1 MTTSAIVNE
10 LSWREAT
17 LIRQMN
23 GDTITTP
30 DFRDAVRLKEIGII
44 EDKGSGLPTLTDLG
58 REVAKALSEVE
69 QTDEG
74 RNYWN
79 DRFIWALENGAL
91 PAGRIISNAGAQAY
105 KPATSTIN
113 CTVSGSIEDS
123 MNDIL
128 EKEIF

>member
-30 DFRDAVRLKEIGII
+30 DYRDAVRLKEIGVI

-58 REVAKALSEVE
+58 REVAKALAEA
-69 QTDEG
+69 D
-74 RNYWN
+74 
-79 DRFIWALENGAL
+79 
-91 PAGRIISNAGAQAY
+91 
-105 KPATSTIN
+105 
-113 CTVSGSIEDS
+113 
-123 MNDIL
+123 
-128 EKEIF
+128 

>member
-30 DFRDAVRLKEIGII
+30 DFRDAVRLKEIGVI

-58 REVAKALSEVE
+58 REVAQALAEA
-69 QTDEG
+69 D
-74 RNYWN
+74 
-79 DRFIWALENGAL
+79 
-91 PAGRIISNAGAQAY
+91 
-105 KPATSTIN
+105 
-113 CTVSGSIEDS
+113 
-123 MNDIL
+123 
-128 EKEIF
+128 

>member
-58 REVAKALSEVE
+58 REVAKALSEA
-69 QTDEG
+69 D
-74 RNYWN
+74 
-79 DRFIWALENGAL
+79 
-91 PAGRIISNAGAQAY
+91 
-105 KPATSTIN
+105 
-113 CTVSGSIEDS
+113 
-123 MNDIL
+123 
-128 EKEIF
+128 